1 MNIMEVGA
9 QEPQGRTNLR
19 MKALVAAHFNV
30 RYHWKGMKYRTPS
43 MHIHKHI
50 DTQNS
55 AITL

>member
-1 MNIMEVGA
+1 MEVGA